1 MKNKQELLDEAG
13 RIAKL
18 HQQKKAVVISM
29 LDSLDKEEKMSSKH
43 LEGIASVNELMK
55 EVEILEKEH
64 SNILE
69 QIKGK

>member
-13 RIAKL
+13 RLAKL
-18 HQQKKAVVISM
+18 HQQKKAVVTSI
-29 LDSLDKEEKMSSKH
+29 LDSLDKEQKMSAKH
-43 LEGIASVNELMK
+43 LEGIASVNDLMK
-55 EVEILEKEH
+55 EVEIIEREH